1 MKKYYSI
8 SEFAKVSGDL
18 KTKQFNGKRE
28 KRGLFKD
35 HITGKVYN
43 ADLNGALNIAIKGI
57 GEKIR
62 EEFLRL
68 RNWLDKLSRPIK
80 LNLFSKYSASVLKDI
95 ADSSSLPEGR
105 RRTPF
110 ETFC

>member
-43 ADLNGALNIAIKGI
+43 ADLNQVF
-57 GEKIR
+57 GECLKR
-62 EEFLRL
+62 H
-68 RNWLDKLSRPIK
+68 SR
-80 LNLFSKYSASVLKDI
+80 
-95 ADSSSLPEGR
+95 
-105 RRTPF
+105 
-110 ETFC
+110 